1 MQVLKLKNL
10 YEELEEK
17 LETAQKENKR
27 LQGDCDTIVSYTLKL
42 TLARNATT

>member
-17 LETAQKENKR
+17 LEAAQKENKR
-27 LQGDCDTIVSYTLKL
+27 LQGDC
-42 TLARNATT
+42 

>member
-17 LETAQKENKR
+17 LEVAQKENRR
-27 LQGDCDTIVSYTLKL
+27 LQGD
-42 TLARNATT
+42 

>member
-17 LETAQKENKR
+17 LEGTQKENKR
-27 LQGDCDTIVSYTLKL
+27 LQGD
-42 TLARNATT
+42 